1 LSHFGVHGERGWLS
15 ASSAAWPASGA
26 VLDPRV
32 AQVDSADIGGS
43 AVTCYRD
50 VTATLITSDQ
60 AWVKEEHDWD
70 EVVLG
75 VPLDCGLPENRW
87 HG

>member
-1 LSHFGVHGERGWLS
+1 MVF
-15 ASSAAWPASGA
+15 
-26 VLDPRV
+26 PRSIFSTWR
-32 AQVDSADIGGS
+32 ACGTGGGS

-60 AWVKEEHDWD
+60 TWVKEEHDLD

-75 VPLDCGLPENRW
+75 VRLDCGLHENRW